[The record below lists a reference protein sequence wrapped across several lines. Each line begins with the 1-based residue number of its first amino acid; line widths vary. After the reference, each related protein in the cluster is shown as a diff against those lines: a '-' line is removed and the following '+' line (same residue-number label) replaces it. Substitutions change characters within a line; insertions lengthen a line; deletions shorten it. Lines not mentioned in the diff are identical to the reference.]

1 MRGTGVL
8 ALSAYQGIGVT
19 IASRTH
25 VEFAPLFSQLILFGN
40 NRGLPVLLQCRS
52 VLVIQGAA
60 VIHMRRA
67 FKLSVFSLA
76 VMLSLI
82 CKEASAQFLGQT
94 VAGSN
99 SASSSSWLAG
109 AHAGYNWQQGTLLYG
124 VETDF
129 QATHL
134 NSSMNGGLHYTPPVL
149 NPIDF
154 AGTLASIDW
163 YGTFRGRLGA
173 TFGSFLL
180 YVTGGF
186 AYGNVDLSSTFRA
199 FGLTTYGQVLQP
211 KVGGVVGAGGEYL
224 LKPNVMLTF
233 QYQFVDLGRVSIGS
247 SASGILCCATLS
259 QSATVR
265 AQFQVAMVGL
275 SFRFAPDGSGSPWAG
290 GYAGGHIGGAWGN
303 DASALYN
310 GLHQFN

>member
-1 MRGTGVL
+1 MENALAQTTSIIAKGERRPRPAGTTGAGRRVRGTGVL
-8 ALSAYQGIGVT
+8 ALSAYEGIGVT

-109 AHAGYNWQQGTLLYG
+109 AHAGYNWQQVRCST
-124 VETDF
+124 
-129 QATHL
+129 
-134 NSSMNGGLHYTPPVL
+134 GLRRISKRH
-149 NPIDF
+149 I
-154 AGTLASIDW
+154 S
-163 YGTFRGRLGA
+163 
-173 TFGSFLL
+173 
-180 YVTGGF
+180 
-186 AYGNVDLSSTFRA
+186 
-199 FGLTTYGQVLQP
+199 
-211 KVGGVVGAGGEYL
+211 
-224 LKPNVMLTF
+224 
-233 QYQFVDLGRVSIGS
+233 
-247 SASGILCCATLS
+247 
-259 QSATVR
+259 TVR
-265 AQFQVAMVGL
+265 
-275 SFRFAPDGSGSPWAG
+275 
-290 GYAGGHIGGAWGN
+290 
-303 DASALYN
+303 
-310 GLHQFN
+310 